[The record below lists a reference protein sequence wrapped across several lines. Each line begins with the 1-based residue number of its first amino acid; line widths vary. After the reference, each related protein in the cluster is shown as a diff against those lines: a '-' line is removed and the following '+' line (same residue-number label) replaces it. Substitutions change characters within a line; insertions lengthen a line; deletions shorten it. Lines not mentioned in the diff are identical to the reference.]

1 MTLPAN
7 KNAASVE
14 AVPEPAVPKKPPLPT
29 LIIKGERHTGTHWL
43 SQILRHNFPSK
54 DQKLHLEPTIPGER
68 CPFEQPFPEFR
79 DVMCCWTSGL
89 ADDRCVYDSAPTVY
103 VFVVRHPYPWLLS
116 MKKKPFEYDRDA
128 EGMTLSQ
135 YMRWP
140 FVQFAKER
148 IGVYANPLD
157 MYNKKIRS
165 YLNVTTHPKIIL
177 HHEDLYD
184 LSTLNRK
191 LLQPLLKHGFKLRAN
206 EKSLVYPKFHK
217 FYGINAP
224 DMYKFTPGNF
234 DTAKA
239 YATNRT
245 AAMMQYTLA
254 DLRFMATHLDPSVLK
269 AVNYT
274 LERIPGGH
282 ADDNPESRVDPRKM
296 SKLAK
301 QFPTLVLKGER
312 HTGTHWLTR
321 ILRHNFDEKDQRLHL
336 EPTIPED
343 RCPFEQPFPEFRDT
357 MCCWTSGL
365 ADDRCVYD
373 TPPTVYVFLVRDPY
387 PWLLSM
393 RKKPFE
399 YDRDAAS
406 MSISKYMR
414 WPFTQFAQEGIG
426 AYANPIDMYNTK
438 IKSYMNLKDTFK
450 IFLHQE
456 DLYDLPTLNR
466 KLLQPLLARGFKLK
480 PTEVSALPQKALAF
494 PKFSVELGKNNPE
507 LYKFTAGN
515 FNGAKEYAA
524 HRSVAVSMYSPADLR
539 FMATHLD
546 RGVMAAANYTVE
558 KVPEK
563 GNHRLK
569 LAKQFPTLILKGE
582 RHTGTHWLSQILR
595 HNFDDKNQRLHVDPT
610 IPEDKC
616 PFAQPFP
623 EFRDTMCCWT
633 SGKADDRCVYD
644 STPTVYVFMVRDP
657 YPWLLSMKAHP
668 FEYDRDAASMSL
680 SEYMRFPFTQFA
692 QEALG
697 AYANPIDMYNTKIK
711 SYMNLKDTFKIFLH
725 QEDLYDLPT
734 LNRKLLQPLL
744 ARGFKLKPADAR
756 ETRETKEGKLKVKE
770 GSFVYPEFSRDYGKN
785 NPEIYKFTPGD
796 FTGAKVHAENRSFAT
811 SQYTQSDMRFLASEL
826 DPNVMSAINYTLEGV
841 AGERNEED
849 QALENSLY
857 QGPSLIVRAERHTG
871 SHFLSAVLRHVFP
884 KEHNSIHAEPIM
896 HSSDCPVSQPYAQ
909 QASCCWKHGFPD
921 DHCEYTKPPSAY
933 VFLIR
938 QPYSWLLAMR
948 ANPYEYDCTW
958 CASMG
963 MSLENMSI
971 SEFIRRP
978 YLQTDSNTALIARN
992 NYSNPIQMWNDKT
1005 RSFLRIERPKV
1016 ILRQEELFD
1025 IDALQRKLPPL
1036 AVRPRPRPR
1045 LRASRPHSRPAPR
1058 TPRPSPSLL
1067 PCTALR
1073 PPACC
1078 RAASLTDPPLP
1089 AQEYGFSMA
1098 STKVSF
1104 PPLNEEK
1111 SIRGEEVNSPLE
1123 YKFTQKGLDYARSK
1137 AITPASAFSAEDLK
1151 FIQSE
1156 LDPEVLDAVGYG
1168 SLMQD

>member
-1 MTLPAN
+1 
-7 KNAASVE
+7 
-14 AVPEPAVPKKPPLPT
+14 
-29 LIIKGERHTGTHWL
+29 
-43 SQILRHNFPSK
+43 
-54 DQKLHLEPTIPGER
+54 
-68 CPFEQPFPEFR
+68 
-79 DVMCCWTSGL
+79 
-89 ADDRCVYDSAPTVY
+89 
-103 VFVVRHPYPWLLS
+103 
-116 MKKKPFEYDRDA
+116 
-128 EGMTLSQ
+128 
-135 YMRWP
+135 
-140 FVQFAKER
+140 
-148 IGVYANPLD
+148 
-157 MYNKKIRS
+157 
-165 YLNVTTHPKIIL
+165 
-177 HHEDLYD
+177 
-184 LSTLNRK
+184 
-191 LLQPLLKHGFKLRAN
+191 
-206 EKSLVYPKFHK
+206 
-217 FYGINAP
+217 
-224 DMYKFTPGNF
+224 
-234 DTAKA
+234 
-239 YATNRT
+239 
-245 AAMMQYTLA
+245 
-254 DLRFMATHLDPSVLK
+254 
-269 AVNYT
+269 
-274 LERIPGGH
+274 
-282 ADDNPESRVDPRKM
+282 
-296 SKLAK
+296 
-301 QFPTLVLKGER
+301 
-312 HTGTHWLTR
+312 
-321 ILRHNFDEKDQRLHL
+321 
-336 EPTIPED
+336 
-343 RCPFEQPFPEFRDT
+343 
-357 MCCWTSGL
+357 
-365 ADDRCVYD
+365 
-373 TPPTVYVFLVRDPY
+373 
-387 PWLLSM
+387 
-393 RKKPFE
+393 
-399 YDRDAAS
+399 
-406 MSISKYMR
+406 
-414 WPFTQFAQEGIG
+414 
-426 AYANPIDMYNTK
+426 
-438 IKSYMNLKDTFK
+438 
-450 IFLHQE
+450 
-456 DLYDLPTLNR
+456 
-466 KLLQPLLARGFKLK
+466 
-480 PTEVSALPQKALAF
+480 
-494 PKFSVELGKNNPE
+494 
-507 LYKFTAGN
+507 
-515 FNGAKEYAA
+515 
-524 HRSVAVSMYSPADLR
+524 MYSPADLR

-546 RGVMAAANYTVE
+546 RSVMAAANYTVE

-569 LAKQFPTLILKGE
+569 LAKQFPTLVLKGE

-668 FEYDRDAASMSL
+668 FEYDRDAPSMSL

-692 QEALG
+692 QEGLG
-697 AYANPIDMYNTKIK
+697 AYANPIDMYNQKIR
-711 SYMNLKDTFKIFLH
+711 SYMNLNDTYKIFLH

-770 GSFVYPEFSRDYGKN
+770 SSFTYPEFSRDYGKN

-826 DPNVMSAINYTLEGV
+826 DPNVMAAINYTLEGV

-857 QGPSLIVRAERHTG
+857 QGPSMIVRAERHTG
-871 SHFLSAVLRHVFP
+871 SHFLSAVLRHIFP

-1025 IDALQRKLPPL
+1025 IEALQRKLPPL
-1036 AVRPRPRPR
+1036 A
-1045 LRASRPHSRPAPR
+1045 
-1058 TPRPSPSLL
+1058 
-1067 PCTALR
+1067 
-1073 PPACC
+1073 
-1078 RAASLTDPPLP
+1078 
-1089 AQEYGFSMA
+1089 EYGFSMA